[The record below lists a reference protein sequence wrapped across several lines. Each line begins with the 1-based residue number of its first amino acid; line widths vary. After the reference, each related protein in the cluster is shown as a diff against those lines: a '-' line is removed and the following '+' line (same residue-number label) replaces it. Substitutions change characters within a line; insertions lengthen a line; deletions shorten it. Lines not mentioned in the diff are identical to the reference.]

1 MEFDS
6 LLVFAFGNRIT
17 PDGELLPG
25 LVNEELA
32 RITEGL
38 AQEHQVPVFAQWE
51 IADLLVAAGVQ
62 NVISVTPDYAPDGT
76 VIYLSTDGVARKAL
90 VLSEEVGIRLGRA
103 AVLGHR
109 DHVERCRR
117 TAIKA
122 GIEIVAIPN
131 ELMPSMY
138 DAESG
143 QEWTRSRDVY
153 LKADAYAMRL
163 LNES

>member
-1 MEFDS
+1 VEFDS
-6 LLVFAFGNRIT
+6 VLVFAFGNRIT
-17 PDGELLPG
+17 
-25 LVNEELA
+25 
-32 RITEGL
+32 
-38 AQEHQVPVFAQWE
+38 
-51 IADLLVAAGVQ
+51 
-62 NVISVTPDYAPDGT
+62 PDGT

-117 TAIKA
+117 TATKV
-122 GIEIVAIPN
+122 GIEIVILPD
-131 ELMPSMY
+131 EFMPSEY

>member
-1 MEFDS
+1 MDFDS

-25 LVNEELA
+25 QVNEELA
-32 RITEGL
+32 RITQQL

-51 IADLLVAAGVQ
+51 IAEILLAAGVRH
-62 NVISVTPDYAPDGT
+62 VVSVTPDYDADGT
-76 VIYLSTDGVARKAL
+76 VIYLSTDGVARKARQMA
-90 VLSEEVGIRLGRA
+90 EDAGTPLGRA
-103 AVLGHR
+103 GVIGHV

-117 TAIKA
+117 TAAKA
-122 GIEIVAIPN
+122 GIEIVALPN
-131 ELMPSMY
+131 DLMPSMY

-153 LKADAYAMRL
+153 RKADAYAMRL

>member
-1 MEFDS
+1 VEFDS

-17 PDGELLPG
+17 
-25 LVNEELA
+25 
-32 RITEGL
+32 
-38 AQEHQVPVFAQWE
+38 
-51 IADLLVAAGVQ
+51 
-62 NVISVTPDYAPDGT
+62 PDGT

-90 VLSEEVGIRLGRA
+90 VLSDKAGNRLGRA

-122 GIEIVAIPN
+122 GIDIVTVPD
-131 ELMPSMY
+131 EFMPSEY